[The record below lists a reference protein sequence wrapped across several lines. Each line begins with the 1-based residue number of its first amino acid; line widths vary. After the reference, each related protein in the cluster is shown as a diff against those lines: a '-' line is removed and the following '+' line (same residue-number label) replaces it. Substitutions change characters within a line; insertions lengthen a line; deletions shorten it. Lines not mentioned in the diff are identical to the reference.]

1 MKAILFD
8 LDGTLI
14 DSSEGI
20 TKSAQYALAHYG
32 IEETDLKK
40 LYFFIGPPLSVT
52 FQTHYG
58 FSEEQAYEAV
68 QVYRERYNKTGI
80 FECSLYPGVETCI
93 RKLKESGYMIGMA
106 SSKPEESCK
115 RILDHFGILD
125 LFDDVV
131 GATFDGRIDKKGEV
145 LNEVMRRWSDIPKD
159 EMCLIGDTM
168 FDVNGAKELGI
179 FCIAVSYGFGD
190 VEEMKAAGVAGMCDS
205 LEQLPELLRKLH
217 TCDVHKNR

>member
-32 IEETDLKK
+32 IEENDLKK

-68 QVYRERYNKTGI
+68 QVYRERYNKIGI
-80 FECSLYPGVETCI
+80 FECNLFPGVETCI

-115 RILDHFGILD
+115 RILDHFGILE

-131 GATFDGRIDKKGEV
+131 GATFDGRIDKKEEV

-179 FCIAVSYGFGD
+179 ACLAVSFGFGD
-190 VEEMKAAGVAGMCDS
+190 VKEMKEAGVIGVCDS
-205 LEQLPELLRKLH
+205 MEELPGMLK
-217 TCDVHKNR
+217 KQ

>member
-58 FSEEQAYEAV
+58 FSEKKAYEAV
-68 QVYRERYNKTGI
+68 QVYRERYNKIGI
-80 FECSLYPGVETCI
+80 FECSLFPGVETCI

-131 GATFDGRIDKKGEV
+131 GATFDGRIDKKEEV
-145 LNEVMRRWSDIPKD
+145 LNEVTFQRTR
-159 EMCLIGDTM
+159 C
-168 FDVNGAKELGI
+168 V
-179 FCIAVSYGFGD
+179 
-190 VEEMKAAGVAGMCDS
+190 
-205 LEQLPELLRKLH
+205 
-217 TCDVHKNR
+217 